1 MGWFIWRENPRMP
14 AIPVVIPR
22 IELSNLS
29 NNAPTV
35 FRWVIMSINLSNGH
49 NSYFHFAFSLRDD
62 NSYNPQPFEI
72 EKNDQD
78 VRETNERVEK

>member
-1 MGWFIWRENPRMP
+1 MGWFIWRESSRIP
-14 AIPVVIPR
+14 AIAVAVPW
-22 IELSNLS
+22 IELSGFPDNESVVLGG
-29 NNAPTV
+29 TV
-35 FRWVIMSINLSNGH
+35 MSINLSNGH

-78 VRETNERVEK
+78 VRETNERVE